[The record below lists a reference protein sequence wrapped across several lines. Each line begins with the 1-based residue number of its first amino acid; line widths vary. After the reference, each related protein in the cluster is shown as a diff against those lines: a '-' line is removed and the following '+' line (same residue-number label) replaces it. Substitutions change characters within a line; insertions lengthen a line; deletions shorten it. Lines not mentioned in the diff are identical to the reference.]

1 MASETAAIPGF
12 SEKDFYLAE
21 FRGRAVAIALEGAD
35 EAGLKALGVVLDQFS
50 ANGTRVLVLTE
61 DPELLERI
69 VPNAWV
75 SSQQFLWPSV
85 LWRLF
90 RVNFPAGLRVDA
102 AGNGF
107 VHACHQVV
115 DRLQLAKLVLI
126 EPYEALVD
134 SDGSRLSY
142 VDLAELDR
150 MLEAPHSM
158 LTEDRL
164 LMLREIRSM
173 LAAGLPATNLCS
185 LAGLA
190 EELFTYAGSGT
201 LFTRERYTVVRSLS
215 LDDFDAAHY
224 LIGRGVSEGYLVAR
238 SEVQVDSIL
247 AHAFG
252 VFVEDRY
259 LAGIGALIPHS
270 QTSGVKAGEVASLY
284 TVTRFLGEGVGA
296 HLLQFARDSAERA
309 GMAYLF
315 ACTTSDRVEAFFLR
329 HGYRTAA
336 RDEIPDAKWDGYPDD
351 RRADVRCLRLEL
363 S

>member
-1 MASETAAIPGF
+1 MASETTVLSGF

-35 EAGLKALGVVLDQFS
+35 EAGLEALGAVLAQLS
-50 ANGTRVLVLTE
+50 SNGTRVLVLTD
-61 DPELLERI
+61 DPALLERI
-69 VPNAWV
+69 VPHAWV
-75 SSQQFLWPSV
+75 SSQQALWASA

-90 RVNFPAGLRVDA
+90 RVNFSAGLRVDA
-102 AGNGF
+102 AGQGF
-107 VHACHQVV
+107 VHACHEVV

-126 EPYEALVD
+126 EPDGALVD
-134 SDGSRLSY
+134 TDGSRLSY
-142 VDLAELDR
+142 VDLAKLDR
-150 MLEAPHSM
+150 MLAASHST

-164 LMLREIRSM
+164 LMLREIRGM
-173 LAAGLPATNLCS
+173 LVAGLPATNLCS

-201 LFTRERYTVVRSLS
+201 LFTRERYIAVRSLS

-259 LAGIGALIPHS
+259 LAGIGALIPHG
-270 QTSGVKAGEVASLY
+270 QESGVKTGEVASLY

-296 HLLQFARDSAERA
+296 YLLRFAKDSAERA

-315 ACTTSDRVEAFFLR
+315 ACTTSERVEAFFLR
-329 HGYRTAA
+329 HGYRTVTP
-336 RDEIPDAKWDGYPDD
+336 DEIPESKWAGYPDD